1 MPGLPGSPLGFHSW
15 DAGVSESLV
24 FWTTPLPPGSAKVDL
39 AGGTASLKVN
49 NICAVFDAFKV
60 SNSLNPARPLGFASG
75 MINSLDI
82 EWSNVVKSFA
92 GIRDTVNNFEGDFF
106 QVSNVTI
113 AVTAT
118 TPVSTGHGFQ
128 FVSDPAS
135 TIVNFA
141 QIGSEKNGVF
151 FS

>member
-15 DAGVSESLV
+15 DAGISESLT
-24 FWTTPLPPGSAKVDL
+24 FWTTPLPPGSGKVDL
-39 AGGTASLKVN
+39 AAGTASLKAS

-60 SNSLNPARPLGFASG
+60 SNSLDPTRALGFTSG
-75 MINSLDI
+75 IINSLDI
-82 EWSNVVKSFA
+82 EWSNVTKSFPGFSDSA
-92 GIRDTVNNFEGDFF
+92 DKFAGDFF
-106 QVSNVTI
+106 QVGNVTI

-118 TPVSTGHGFQ
+118 TPVSTGHGFR

-135 TIVNFA
+135 TMVNFA
-141 QIGSEKNGVF
+141 QIGSERSGVF

>member
-1 MPGLPGSPLGFHSW
+1 MGLPASPLGFHSW

-24 FWTTPLPPGSAKVDL
+24 LWTTPLPPGTAKVDL
-39 AGGTASLKVN
+39 AGGTASLKAN
-49 NICAVFDAFKV
+49 HICSVFDAFKV
-60 SNSLNPARPLGFASG
+60 SNSFNPARTLGFASG
-75 MINSLDI
+75 MINSLDL
-82 EWSNVVKSFA
+82 EWSNVIASFA
-92 GIRDTVNNFEGDFF
+92 GFSDPGNQFRGDFF
-106 QVSNVTI
+106 QIGKVTI

-141 QIGSEKNGVF
+141 QIGMESNGVF
-151 FS
+151 F

>member
-1 MPGLPGSPLGFHSW
+1 MS
-15 DAGVSESLV
+15 
-24 FWTTPLPPGSAKVDL
+24 PGSANVDL
-39 AGGTASLKVN
+39 VGGTARLKAN
-49 NICAVFDAFKV
+49 NICSVFDAFTV
-60 SNSLNPARPLGFASG
+60 ANSNSLDRPLGFASG
-75 MINSLDI
+75 IINSLDI
-82 EWSNVVKSFA
+82 EWSNVIQSFVGFSDSA
-92 GIRDTVNNFEGDFF
+92 DEFAGDFF
-106 QVSNVTI
+106 QVSAVTI

-141 QIGSEKNGVF
+141 QIGSEHNGVF

>member
-1 MPGLPGSPLGFHSW
+1 LPGSPLGFHSW
-15 DAGVSESLV
+15 DAGVSQSLV
-24 FWTTPLPPGSAKVDL
+24 FWTAPLPTGSALVDL
-39 AGGTASLKVN
+39 VGGRARLLAK
-49 NICAVFDAFKV
+49 NICSVFDAFTV
-60 SNSLNPARPLGFASG
+60 ANSLSPDRSLGFASG
-75 MINSLDI
+75 IINSLDI
-82 EWSNVVKSFA
+82 QWTNVIKSFVSFS
-92 GIRDTVNNFEGDFF
+92 DPVNNFAGDFF

-118 TPVSTGHGFQ
+118 TPLSTGHGFQ

-141 QIGSEKNGVF
+141 QIGSERNGVF

>member
-1 MPGLPGSPLGFHSW
+1 LPGSPLGFHSW
-15 DAGVSESLV
+15 DAGVSQSLA

-39 AGGTASLKVN
+39 AGKTASLKAN

-60 SNSLNPARPLGFASG
+60 SNSFDPARKLGFASG

-82 EWSNVVKSFA
+82 QWSNVTKSFA
-92 GIRDTVNNFEGDFF
+92 GFSDPVNHFAGDFF

-118 TPVSTGHGFQ
+118 TPLSTGHGFQ

-135 TIVNFA
+135 TVVNFA
-141 QIGSEKNGVF
+141 QIGSERNGVF

>member
-1 MPGLPGSPLGFHSW
+1 LGLPDSPLGFHSW

-39 AGGTASLKVN
+39 GAGSARLQAR
-49 NICAVFDAFKV
+49 NICSVFDAFKV
-60 SNSLNPARPLGFASG
+60 SNSLDPTRPLGFASG
-75 MINSLDI
+75 VINSLDI
-82 EWSNVVKSFA
+82 QWSNVIKSFV
-92 GIRDTVNNFEGDFF
+92 GFSDPVNHFAGDFF

-118 TPVSTGHGFQ
+118 TPISTGHGFQ

-135 TIVNFA
+135 TIVHFA
-141 QIGSEKNGVF
+141 QIGSERNGVF